1 MVEQEEQVQK
11 DEKSY
16 ADTIAELKQDFAN
29 QMKEMKEQNKK
40 ELAERDKI
48 IKDLM
53 TNSYSAKE
61 QEEPEKTDEEL
72 AVERVINN
80 INKRRK

>member
-1 MVEQEEQVQK
+1 MAEQEEQVQK

-16 ADTIAELKQDFAN
+16 AETIAELKQDFAN

-61 QEEPEKTDEEL
+61 QEEPEKTEEEL
-72 AVERVINN
+72 AVEKVINN
-80 INKRRK
+80 INKRR

>member
-1 MVEQEEQVQK
+1 MAEQEEQVQK

-29 QMKEMKEQNKK
+29 QMKELKEQNKK

-72 AVERVINN
+72 AVEKVINN
-80 INKRRK
+80 INKRR

>member
-1 MVEQEEQVQK
+1 MAEQEEQVQK

-29 QMKEMKEQNKK
+29 QMKELKEQNKK

-61 QEEPEKTDEEL
+61 QEEPEKTEEEL
-72 AVERVINN
+72 AVEKVINN
-80 INKRRK
+80 INKRR

>member
-1 MVEQEEQVQK
+1 MAEQEEQVQK

-16 ADTIAELKQDFAN
+16 AETIAELKQDFAN

-72 AVERVINN
+72 AVEKVINN
-80 INKRRK
+80 INKRR

>member
-1 MVEQEEQVQK
+1 MAEQEEQVQK

-16 ADTIAELKQDFAN
+16 AETIAELKQDFAN

-61 QEEPEKTDEEL
+61 QEEPQKTEEEL
-72 AVERVINN
+72 AVEKVINN
-80 INKRRK
+80 INKRR